1 METTVKIKNS
11 AKSSAPTSL
20 EAGELA
26 LGTLNGSEKIFF
38 KNSAGDI
45 ITIND

>member
-1 METTVKIKNS
+1 MSTIKIKNS
-11 AKSSAPTSL
+11 ASSSAPTSL

-38 KNSAGDI
+38 KNSSGNI